1 MNMIIPVNLGK
12 DSYDVVVERGILKR
26 CNEMLNLDRKVAV
39 VTDDGVPEEYSQTIK
54 TMCREAYIF
63 TMPQGEKSKSIS
75 TLENVLSFMLEK
87 GFTRQDC
94 VVAAGGGVVGDLSG
108 FAASVY
114 MRGVD
119 FYNIP
124 TTLLSQ
130 VDSSIGGKTAVNF
143 NGVKNIVGTFYQ
155 PKKVIVDPDVL
166 KSLPKRQISNG
177 LCEALK
183 MASTFD
189 KELFE
194 IFETDNP
201 YSRIDEITEKA
212 LKIKAN
218 VVSFDEKESGLRKAL
233 NFGHTI
239 GHGIESAKSAKGMYH
254 GECVG
259 IGMLAMC
266 SHSVNERLKP
276 ILQKLGINT
285 NVSFDPEKVYEAA
298 VHDKKSQSSYVTAV
312 LCEEIG
318 SFKFA
323 RMNFDELKKRIYDLS
338 HGGDSK

>member
-1 MNMIIPVNLGK
+1 MIIPVNLGIN
-12 DSYDVVVERGILKR
+12 SYDVAVGKGLLESCDK
-26 CNEMLNLDRKVAV
+26 MLDLDRKVAV
-39 VTDDGVPEEYSQTIK
+39 ITDEGVPTEYGMAIK
-54 TMCREAYIF
+54 NMCGEAYII
-63 TMPQGEKSKSIS
+63 TVPQGEESKSLSALEMIIS
-75 TLENVLSFMLEK
+75 TMLEK

-94 VVAAGGGVVGDLSG
+94 VIAVGGGVVGDLAG

-124 TTLLSQ
+124 TTVLSQ

-155 PKKVIVDPDVL
+155 PKKVIIDPDVL
-166 KSLPKRQISNG
+166 KTLTKRQISNG

-189 KELFE
+189 KELFDV
-194 IFETDNP
+194 FENGDP
-201 YSRIDEITEKA
+201 YGRIDEIIEKA
-212 LKIKAN
+212 LQIKAN
-218 VVSFDEKESGLRKAL
+218 IVSQDEKESGIRKAL

-239 GHGIESAKSAKGMYH
+239 GHGIESVKSGDGMLH

-266 SHSVNERLKP
+266 SDNVKDRLKSA
-276 ILQKLGINT
+276 LKKLGV
-285 NVSFDPEKVYEAA
+285 NVNITFDAEKAFDAA
-298 VHDKKSQSSYVTAV
+298 IHDKKSQGSYVTAV

-318 SFKFA
+318 SFKFT
-323 RMNFDELKKRIYDLS
+323 RMDFDELKRRIYDLS
-338 HGGDSK
+338 HGGDLN